1 MQACGFVASTARKSR
16 GWRAL
21 WAFRLCKSVCDG
33 CLAFGTASRTSCWSS
48 RIRRNNVVC
57 LPLACISTTRA
68 RFWRC
73 KFRRDARGSNARSSR
88 LPDSSSSSSSKLP
101 DLRRDDLTV
110 VRAGGDVFGAGVPRK
125 LSPKEPPRRRC
136 RGLASPGEARGVA
149 CAVGVDCW
157 EDIML
162 QFCAMF
168 AGRSLRSY
176 PVCCP

>member
-1 MQACGFVASTARKSR
+1 MPRLRDRVSR
-16 GWRAL
+16 N
-21 WAFRLCKSVCDG
+21 
-33 CLAFGTASRTSCWSS
+33 CWSS
-48 RIRRNNVVC
+48 RILKNSVVC

-73 KFRRDARGSNARSSR
+73 KFLLDARGNKAKSSR

-110 VRAGGDVFGAGVPRK
+110 ARAGGDMLGAGVPLR
-125 LSPKEPPRRRC
+125 LSPKEPPRRR

-162 QFCAMF
+162 QFCALF
-168 AGRSLRSY
+168 AGRSLRS
-176 PVCCP
+176 

>member
-1 MQACGFVASTARKSR
+1 M
-16 GWRAL
+16 
-21 WAFRLCKSVCDG
+21 
-33 CLAFGTASRTSCWSS
+33 
-48 RIRRNNVVC
+48 VC

-73 KFRRDARGSNARSSR
+73 KFRRDARGNKAKSKR

-110 VRAGGDVFGAGVPRK
+110 ARAGGEMLGAGVPRSE
-125 LSPKEPPRRRC
+125 SPKLPPRRR

-157 EDIML
+157 EDIVL
-162 QFCAMF
+162 ELCALF

>member
-1 MQACGFVASTARKSR
+1 MQACGFVASTARRSR
-16 GWRAL
+16 GCRAL
-21 WAFRLCKSVCDG
+21 CALRLCRSVCDG

-73 KFRRDARGSNARSSR
+73 KFRRDARGNKAKSKR

-110 VRAGGDVFGAGVPRK
+110 ARAGGEMLGAGVPRSE
-125 LSPKEPPRRRC
+125 SPKLPPRRR

-149 CAVGVDCW
+149 CAVGVDCC
-157 EDIML
+157 EDMMVPL
-162 QFCAMF
+162 CAVF
-168 AGRSLRSY
+168 AGRSLRSSAFA
-176 PVCCP
+176 VL